1 MCVGAGPNAER
12 SGAIEIHAGRQF
24 AGESADNQHIVCR
37 GNVGRPVLLLP
48 VLDQLARNLVELLGD
63 HGNVVQR
70 FAGYRDT
77 VLVATIALHLDE
89 FVTAELTD
97 QPREAG
103 GILFAEEVFLDVK
116 GEPAGHANQIE
127 GLQESRRRDVTVP
140 QRRDRGEA
148 VEVLLAEDLL
158 VRFGEIR
165 QIGDQVTI
173 VDGGTIPFVALR
185 ADGVISTPKT

>member
-12 SGAIEIHAGRQF
+12 PARSKSTPDVSLP
-24 AGESADNQHIVCR
+24 GESADNQHIVCR